1 MLIDRRSFLQYSA
14 LGASTYFL
22 PQWSWAQNAI
32 DTHQLL
38 HIHISG
44 AADFTYGFDARPL
57 EMTLEGLLQ
66 NYNNVEPDI
75 WTAPVGGKT
84 TLASAQTRALLPLK
98 NDFSII
104 NGVYVDSLFA
114 NHPQAENLWFT
125 GSAFGG
131 PTYLPFINGM
141 SLQKKTPLDGLK
153 MGPQFF
159 INTNNMG
166 SHLPFGSTST
176 TELAEKLKKEK
187 MQSSSP
193 AMQFL
198 QERLRLIS
206 SGKGKFSEG
215 AGRMGQALQ
224 DSITLSEQ
232 ITKTN
237 LAIDPHADRDIQFLN
252 LFKEFSQQKS
262 IRTGLIA
269 INGMNP
275 DEEFALSFDTHDATS
290 AKAQPDLFKYLYE
303 RIARIL
309 TYMKSTEFSSTES
322 LLDVTTVIVT
332 TEFGRTMRQNFV
344 AIDATGTDHNAL
356 CTSVLIAGKG
366 ILGGKIVGESD
377 FRSSRDILSGA
388 HLKVDPKKMNI
399 MARPFD
405 FAKQE
410 AVKELPEDL
419 NANHY
424 LNVGSV
430 INTLFDVT
438 GVDKSVY
445 RKIGNGA
452 AAKVLPS
459 LTTLIK

>member
-22 PQWSWAQNAI
+22 PQLSWADTSM

-66 NYNNVEPDI
+66 NYNKVEPDI
-75 WTAPVGGKT
+75 WTAPVGGNT
-84 TLASAQTRALLPLK
+84 TLASLQTRALLPLK

-131 PTYLPFINGM
+131 SSFLPFLNGM
-141 SLQKKTPLDGLK
+141 SSKQKTPLDGLK
-153 MGPQFF
+153 MGPQIFTS
-159 INTNNMG
+159 TNNMG
-166 SHLPFGSTST
+166 GHLPFGSTST
-176 TELAEKLKKEK
+176 SELAEKLKKEK
-187 MQSSSP
+187 MDKTSP
-193 AMQFL
+193 ALQFL
-198 QERLRLIS
+198 QERLKVIG
-206 SGKGKFSEG
+206 SGTGKFSEG
-215 AGRMGQALQ
+215 VRLMNQAMD
-224 DSITLSEQ
+224 DSVTLSQQ
-232 ITKTN
+232 ITQTN
-237 LAIDPHADRDIQFLN
+237 LQIDPTADRDIQFLN

-262 IRTGLIA
+262 IRTGLIT
-269 INGMNP
+269 INSMNP
-275 DEEFALSFDTHDATS
+275 EQEFLLSFDTHDSES
-290 AKAQPDLFKYLYE
+290 AKNQPELFKYLYE

-309 TYMKSTEFSSTES
+309 THMKNTPFSAKES
-322 LLDVTTVIVT
+322 LLDVTTVMVT
-332 TEFGRTMRQNFV
+332 TEFGRTMRQSFV
-344 AIDATGTDHNAL
+344 PIDATGTDHNAL
-356 CTSVLIAGKG
+356 CTSVLVAGKG

-377 FRSSRDILSGA
+377 FRSSRDLLSEA
-388 HLKVDPKKMNI
+388 HLKVDPKRMNI

-405 FAKQE
+405 FTKQE
-410 AVKELPEDL
+410 AVKAYPTELD
-419 NANHY
+419 ANHY

-430 INTLFDVT
+430 INTLFDIA

-452 AAKVLPS
+452 AAKLLPS